1 MLSRISKAL
10 TGRTLYDQFELIVSG
25 IVLFLVSTVIV
36 FTTILTTI
44 ELIRDFLTGIKFLD
58 AEVFK
63 DTFGLILILILL
75 EFNHSIVSALRQRAG
90 SIQVSIIVL
99 ITITVIARKLIL
111 LDYAS
116 ATPETLLG
124 LGVSHSPLGC
134 FTGSSR
140 ASSGG
145 GAPPRSSR
153 NTVAESTQ
161 TEELSNARLPTVLAR
176 AVLGAQG
183 LGFPLRVFRMRL
195 GWPGQE
201 GQARCI
207 IDAEEDTVE

>member
-1 MLSRISKAL
+1 VVSSIALQFRRRRFAGSPRRHGSNEAGEQSQTAKALRLTDHPLCLTTIGAYPSGEQMLSRISKAL

-25 IVLFLVSTVIV
+25 IVLFLVSAVIV

-44 ELIRDFLTGIKFLD
+44 ELIQDFLMGMKFLD

-63 DTFGLILILILL
+63 DTFGLILTILILL
-75 EFNHSIVSALRQRAG
+75 EFNHSIVSALRRRAG

-124 LGVSHSPLGC
+124 LGGLALALGVLYWLIA
-134 FTGSSR
+134 GVER
-140 ASSGG
+140 RG
-145 GAPPRSSR
+145 RSSS
-153 NTVAESTQ
+153 EQ
-161 TEELSNARLPTVLAR
+161 P
-176 AVLGAQG
+176 
-183 LGFPLRVFRMRL
+183 
-195 GWPGQE
+195 
-201 GQARCI
+201 
-207 IDAEEDTVE
+207 